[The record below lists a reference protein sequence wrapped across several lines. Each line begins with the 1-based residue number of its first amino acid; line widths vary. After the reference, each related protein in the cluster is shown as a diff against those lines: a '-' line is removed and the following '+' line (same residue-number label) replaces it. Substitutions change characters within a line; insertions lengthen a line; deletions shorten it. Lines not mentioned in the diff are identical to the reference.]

1 MRKLGKRLPST
12 IWATAAFIASIVDA
26 TRQASATLATP
37 DARGAVADGLRVLVA
52 VQVEQD
58 ASGELTQPQRPE
70 VADGALEVA
79 CELPEEQRAVAAF
92 EADLVVMH
100 DDRGTE
106 AGHGASVH
114 RIREGRHSG
123 RPSGH
128 AIHLHSG
135 RSLTERL
142 TEDAVV
148 DRPAPAPHGLSEA
161 GPAKGRR
168 AVETPTQATAGLES
182 RVDLVHSIAADEVA
196 AAVALVVQ
204 RGVIEERLHEIEVAT
219 EQAAKI
225 VHALEHVSEH
235 AEALAHLSRRQP
247 G

>member
-12 IWATAAFIASIVDA
+12 IWATAAFIAS
-26 TRQASATLATP
+26 
-37 DARGAVADGLRVLVA
+37 
-52 VQVEQD
+52 
-58 ASGELTQPQRPE
+58 
-70 VADGALEVA
+70 
-79 CELPEEQRAVAAF
+79 
-92 EADLVVMH
+92 
-100 DDRGTE
+100 
-106 AGHGASVH
+106 
-114 RIREGRHSG
+114 
-123 RPSGH
+123 
-128 AIHLHSG
+128 
-135 RSLTERL
+135 

-168 AVETPTQATAGLES
+168 AVETPTQGTAGLES
-182 RVDLVHSIAADEVA
+182 RVDLVHSIAADEVV

-247 G
+247 GAEGAHLLVHVA